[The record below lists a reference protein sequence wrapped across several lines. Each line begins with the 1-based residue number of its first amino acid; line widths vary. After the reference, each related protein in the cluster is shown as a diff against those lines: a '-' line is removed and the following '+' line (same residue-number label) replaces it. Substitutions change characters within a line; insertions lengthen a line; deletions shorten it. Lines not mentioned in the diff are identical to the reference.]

1 MNYRRNLLLLALL
14 LLMLLPSPAAAM
26 HISEGILPF
35 SWALFW
41 FIASAPFLA
50 LGLRTLARRSENDL
64 SSKPLV
70 GMVAAVV
77 FVISCMPIPVPLAG
91 TCSHPCGTGLAA
103 ILLGP
108 TLGVVV
114 AAVALLI
121 QALFLSHGGLS
132 TWGANLF
139 AMGVLGSFGGYLVFR
154 GLRLCRVNL
163 IAAAFMAGLAADW
176 ATYAGTALIMAAG
189 IRGSSPFWPLAAK
202 IVLAF
207 VPTQLPLGVIEGV
220 MTAGMISLLR
230 KKRPDLLERTALS
243 YLDKNEE
250 SSIEFKN
257 PQNGYI
263 EKSPFPGFWCFI
275 FGPFYL
281 AVKGV
286 WGHALFSFFL
296 AVITCGI
303 SWLLIYPFFARSII
317 RKNYLRRGWEELA

>member
-1 MNYRRNLLLLALL
+1 MRHRRIILLSAILPVI
-14 LLMLLPSPAAAM
+14 LLPSYSFAM

-41 FIASAPFLA
+41 FVAAAPFLA
-50 LGLRTLARRSENDL
+50 LGLRTMARRAELDL
-64 SSKPLV
+64 TVKPLV

-77 FVISCMPIPVPLAG
+77 FVISCMPIPVPMAG

-114 AAVALLI
+114 ASVALLI

-139 AMGVLGSFGGYLVFR
+139 SMGVMGSFGGYLVFR
-154 GLRLCRVNL
+154 GLLLCRVNL
-163 IAAAFMAGLAADW
+163 IVAAFAAGVAADW

-189 IRGSSPFWPLAAK
+189 IKGESAFWPLAGK

-220 MTAGMISLLR
+220 ITAGMISLLR
-230 KKRPDLLERTALS
+230 RKRPDLLARTALS
-243 YLDKNEE
+243 
-250 SSIEFKN
+250 
-257 PQNGYI
+257 
-263 EKSPFPGFWCFI
+263 
-275 FGPFYL
+275 
-281 AVKGV
+281 
-286 WGHALFSFFL
+286 
-296 AVITCGI
+296 GI
-303 SWLLIYPFFARSII
+303 GRAGR
-317 RKNYLRRGWEELA
+317 

>member
-1 MNYRRNLLLLALL
+1 MRKADRPLRILVLLTASLAAAV
-14 LLMLLPSPAAAM
+14 PAHAM

-41 FIASAPFLA
+41 FVAAAPFLA
-50 LGLRTLARRSENDL
+50 LGLRTLALRSQNDL

-77 FVISCMPIPVPLAG
+77 FVISCMPIPVPMAG

-139 AMGVLGSFGGYLVFR
+139 SMGVLGSFGGYLVFR
-154 GLRLCRVNL
+154 GLRACRINL
-163 IAAAFMAGLAADW
+163 VAAAFMAGVAADW

-189 IRGSSPFWPLAAK
+189 IRGDTAFWPLAGK

-207 VPTQLPLGVIEGV
+207 VPTQLPLGIVEGV
-220 MTAGMISLLR
+220 ITAGMISLLQ
-230 KKRPDLLERTALS
+230 KKRPDLLARTALTG
-243 YLDKNEE
+243 
-250 SSIEFKN
+250 IERD
-257 PQNGYI
+257 Q
-263 EKSPFPGFWCFI
+263 
-275 FGPFYL
+275 
-281 AVKGV
+281 
-286 WGHALFSFFL
+286 
-296 AVITCGI
+296 
-303 SWLLIYPFFARSII
+303 
-317 RKNYLRRGWEELA
+317 

>member
-1 MNYRRNLLLLALL
+1 MKHRLIILLSAVLPVI
-14 LLMLLPSPAAAM
+14 LLPSYSVAM

-41 FIASAPFLA
+41 ILASAPFLA
-50 LGLRTLARRSENDL
+50 LGLRTLARRTEIDL

-91 TCSHPCGTGLAA
+91 TCAHPCGTGLAA

-139 AMGVLGSFGGYLVFR
+139 SMGVMGSFGGYLVFR
-154 GLRLCRVNL
+154 GVRACRVNV
-163 IAAAFMAGLAADW
+163 IAAAFMAGVAADW

-189 IRGSSPFWPLAAK
+189 IKGESAFWPLAGK

-220 MTAGMISLLR
+220 ITAGMISLLR
-230 KKRPDLLERTALS
+230 KKRPDLLARTALS
-243 YLDKNEE
+243 
-250 SSIEFKN
+250 
-257 PQNGYI
+257 G
-263 EKSPFPGFWCFI
+263 
-275 FGPFYL
+275 
-281 AVKGV
+281 
-286 WGHALFSFFL
+286 
-296 AVITCGI
+296 ITGEG
-303 SWLLIYPFFARSII
+303 R
-317 RKNYLRRGWEELA
+317 